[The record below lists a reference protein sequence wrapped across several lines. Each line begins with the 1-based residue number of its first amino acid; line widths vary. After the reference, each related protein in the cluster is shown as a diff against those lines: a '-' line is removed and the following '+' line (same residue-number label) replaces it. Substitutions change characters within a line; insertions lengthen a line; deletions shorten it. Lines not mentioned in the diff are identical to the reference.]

1 VSETEHQLREKLAA
15 AEAMPYG
22 RAQIA
27 AVEHVQ
33 RHVDAQNIAE
43 LQFQTRMLATSAYTY
58 GGEPAKAFVTFSWC
72 LAARDRGEGDGY
84 DHELH
89 WQFKWMVNAMTRF
102 PEIPLERT
110 YAVLDDM
117 ERRYRLAGHT
127 LNPVHQHRELVARH
141 VGDADTA
148 AEQYRLWCAAP
159 RGEMSDC
166 SGCEPTS
173 KVNHLSW
180 LRRDEEAVAVAM
192 PVLDGQLNCFEQ
204 PHTILTSLL
213 FPYLRTGR
221 HAEAADAHRRAY
233 RAIQANRAELST
245 LATHLEFCA
254 RTGNHARGLDL
265 VERHLGWL
273 AEPPTPWA
281 DLQFSSSAAL
291 VLRQVAE
298 AGHGDAPVRRS
309 DGQAQTSVSVL
320 REELADR
327 AIALARRFDERN
339 GTTAV
344 GDRFA
349 AKLAAEPLTEHL
361 PLSGHARRAVAQP
374 KPEPEPAV
382 LPDSPAELVEL
393 AKKHGR
399 AGDHDMV
406 ALVWRKFDEVC
417 PDPEPALL
425 AHRLYDQ
432 AVELIDDDP
441 AEAERLLVRV
451 AELFEQVGEHE
462 RRVAARAYVGLAW
475 CREGR
480 VEEGLAEVVART
492 EEMTAVGD
500 EKAQAVQ
507 RLRLGFVYQ
516 SVDRVDEALAA
527 FGAAA
532 DLADRAGATEV
543 VGDAALCLTRVYVGM
558 GEGWHRIALVHAD
571 RAVAAYATLEPRD
584 NLREAQFHAG
594 RLHAAAGELEAAYDL
609 LGEAVK
615 VRDPNARVV
624 ALHMKG
630 KVALDLGRAGDAR
643 DALAEALAEFG
654 PDQHHAAYLK
664 VDFAAASLAVERPD
678 DAADAL
684 EEAVAGLTS
693 PEDGDELDRARFLLA
708 RAYRALDQD
717 DQALELLDQ
726 VTERCVAG
734 GNQAGAGQM
743 LALAGDILDE
753 LNRDEQAAEH
763 YTRAAEA
770 YLAAEM
776 PLYALANRRKAAMS
790 WRWAYDGDRAMAAL
804 AAADEAAAA
813 VPDGEPQVLWE
824 KAMLAY
830 DGARIIADAGRIA
843 DAVPRTAE
851 AVAGLRSLDA
861 AVEAAIATVFHGRL
875 LAELDRAPEAEELLV
890 AALRDLPPDES
901 GHREEVEELLT
912 AIRERTP

>member
-1 VSETEHQLREKLAA
+1 VSQTEHQLREKLAA

-22 RAQIA
+22 RAQVA
-27 AVEHVQ
+27 AVEHVL
-33 RHVDAQNIAE
+33 RHVDAQNLAE
-43 LQFQTRMLATSAYTY
+43 LQYQTRMLATTAYTY

-72 LAARDRGEGDGY
+72 LDAHDRGEGGQ
-84 DHELH
+84 DHELY

-102 PEIPLERT
+102 PEIPLDRT

-117 ERRYRLAGHT
+117 ERRYRVAGHT
-127 LNPVHQHRELVARH
+127 LNPVHQRRELIARH
-141 VGDADTA
+141 IGDADTA

-166 SGCEPTS
+166 AGCEPTS
-173 KVNHLSW
+173 KVNHLAW

-192 PVLDGQLNCFEQ
+192 PVLDGALDCYVQ
-204 PHTILTSLL
+204 PHTIQTSLL
-213 FPYLRTGR
+213 FPYLRSGR

-233 RAIQANRAELST
+233 RAIQADRTKLPT

-254 RTGNHARGLDL
+254 STGNHARGLDL

-273 AEPPTPWA
+273 TDPPTPWA
-281 DLQFSSSAAL
+281 DLMFSTSAAL
-291 VLRQVAE
+291 VLRLVTE

-309 DGQAQTSVSVL
+309 DGQAETSVSAL

-327 AIALARRFDERN
+327 AVALARRFDERN

-344 GDRFA
+344 GDRIA
-349 AKLAAEPLTEHL
+349 RKLDAEPIVEHL
-361 PLSGHARRAVAQP
+361 PLSGHARRAVARP

-382 LPDSPAELVEL
+382 LPDSPAELVAL
-393 AKKHGR
+393 ARKHGR

-406 ALVWRKFDEVC
+406 ALVWRRFDEVC
-417 PDPEPALL
+417 PDPEPAWL

-432 AVELIDDDP
+432 AAELMDDDP
-441 AEAERLLVRV
+441 AEAERLMVRV
-451 AELFEQVGEHE
+451 AELFEQVGEPE
-462 RRVAARAYVGLAW
+462 RRVAALSYVGLAW
-475 CREGR
+475 CRLGR

-492 EEMTAVGD
+492 EEMKAVGD
-500 EKAQAVQ
+500 DKAQAVAH
-507 RLRLGFVYQ
+507 LRLGFVYQ

-532 DLADRAGATEV
+532 ELADRAGATEV
-543 VGDAALCLTRVYVGM
+543 IGDAALCLTRVYVDLGD
-558 GEGWHRIALVHAD
+558 GWHRIALVHAD
-571 RAVAAYATLEPRD
+571 RAVAAYTTLEPGD

-594 RLHAAAGELEAAYDL
+594 RLRAAAGELDQAYDL
-609 LGEAVK
+609 LGEAAK
-615 VRDPNARVV
+615 AQDPNARVL
-624 ALHMKG
+624 ALHMRG

-643 DALAEALAEFG
+643 DNLAEALAEFG
-654 PDQHHAAYLK
+654 PGQHHAAYLK
-664 VDFAAASLAVERPD
+664 VDFAAASLTVERPD

-684 EEAVAGLTS
+684 EEAVAELTS
-693 PEDGDELDRARFLLA
+693 PDDAEELDRARFLLA

-726 VTERCVAG
+726 VTERCVAN

-743 LALAGDILDE
+743 LAMAGDILDD

-763 YTRAAEA
+763 YTRAADA
-770 YLAAEM
+770 YLAAEL
-776 PLYALANRRKAAMS
+776 PLYALTNRRKAAMS
-790 WRWAYDGDRAMAAL
+790 WRWGYDSDRAMAAL
-804 AAADEAAAA
+804 AIADEAAAG

-830 DGARIIADAGRIA
+830 DGARIIADAGRLA

-861 AVEAAIATVFHGRL
+861 AVEAAVATVFHGRL

-890 AALRDLPPDES
+890 AALRDLPPDAS

-912 AIRERTP
+912 AIRERNP

>member
-1 VSETEHQLREKLAA
+1 VTETELREKLAHA
-15 AEAMPYG
+15 AGMPYG

-33 RHVDAQNIAE
+33 KHVDAQNIAD
-43 LQFQTRMLATSAYTY
+43 LQFQTRMLATTAYTY

-102 PEIPLERT
+102 PEIPLART

-127 LNPVHQHRELVARH
+127 RGPVHQHRELVARH
-141 VGDADTA
+141 IGDADTA

-192 PVLDGQLNCFEQ
+192 PVLDGELNCFEQ

-291 VLRQVAE
+291 VLCQVAE
-298 AGHGDAPVRRS
+298 AGHGDTLVRRS
-309 DGQAQTSVSVL
+309 DGQAETSVSAL
-320 REELADR
+320 REELANR
-327 AIALARRFDERN
+327 AMALARRFDERN
-339 GTTAV
+339 GTSAV

-349 AKLAAEPLTEHL
+349 AKLAAEPLVEHL

-374 KPEPEPAV
+374 KPEPAA
-382 LPDSPAELVEL
+382 LPDSPAELVAL
-393 AKKHGR
+393 ARKLAR
-399 AGDHDMV
+399 DGDDHV
-406 ALVWRKFDEVC
+406 AAEVWRRFDEVC

-425 AHRLYDQ
+425 AHRLYDRG
-432 AVELIDDDP
+432 VDLIEGDP
-441 AEAERLLVRV
+441 AEAERLLVRA

-462 RRVAARAYVGLAW
+462 RRLAARSYVGLVW
-475 CREGR
+475 CQTGR

-492 EEMTAVGD
+492 EEVAAVGD
-500 EKAQAVQ
+500 DTARAIA
-507 RLRLGFVYQ
+507 RLRLGYAYQ
-516 SVDRVDEALAA
+516 AAGRVDEALAA
-527 FGAAA
+527 FNAGAE
-532 DLADRAGATEV
+532 LADRAGAADV
-543 VGDAALCLTRVYVGM
+543 VGDAEMCLVRVYLGM
-558 GEGWHRIALVHAD
+558 GEEQFRTALGHAD
-571 RAVAAYATLEPRD
+571 RAVAAYATLEPSS
-584 NLREAQFHAG
+584 NLRRAQYG
-594 RLHAAAGELEAAYDL
+594 VGQLHATAGEFDQAYDL
-609 LGEAVK
+609 LGEAAK
-615 VRDPNARVV
+615 VRNPMARVR
-624 ALHMKG
+624 ALHMRG

-643 DALAEALAEFG
+643 DNLAEAIAELG
-654 PDQHHAAYLK
+654 PEQHRAAYLK
-664 VDFAAASLAVERPD
+664 VDFAAASLAVDRPD

-684 EEAVAGLTS
+684 EEAVAELTS
-693 PEDGDELDRARFLLA
+693 PEDAEELDRARFLMA

-726 VTERCVAG
+726 VTGRCVAN

-743 LALAGDILDE
+743 LAMSGDILDE

-770 YLAAEM
+770 YSAAEM

-804 AAADEAAAA
+804 ATADEAAAA

-830 DGARIIADAGRIA
+830 DGARIIADAGRLA
-843 DAVPRTAE
+843 DAVPRTAQ

-861 AVEAAIATVFHGRL
+861 SVEAAIATVFHGRL

-890 AALRDLPPDES
+890 AALRDLPPDDS
-901 GHREEVEELLT
+901 GHREEVEELLS